1 MKYGYARVSSR
12 VQMTAG
18 NSLEDQEAQL
28 RQAGC
33 DEIICEQYTGTTMH
47 RPKFDELMEKLQPD
61 DTLAVTKLDRFART
75 AADGSTLIQQ
85 LLEKGVKVHVL
96 NMGLIDSSPIGKV
109 IVNVLLAFA
118 QFERDMIVERTQAG
132 KAIARTRA
140 GFREGRPPIPA
151 ARKDAAVRMVLDQR
165 MTYKEA
171 AEAVGISISTL
182 TRAIRTEKAK
192 RTISL
197 S

>member
-12 VQMTAG
+12 VQIKG

-33 DEIICEQYTGTTMH
+33 EEIVCEQFTGTTMH
-47 RPKFDELMEKLQPD
+47 RPKFDELMERIQPG
-61 DTLAVTKLDRFART
+61 DTIAVTKLDRFART
-75 AADGSTLIQQ
+75 AADGSTLIQS
-85 LLEKGVKVHVL
+85 LIDKGVTVHVL
-96 NMGLIDSSPIGKV
+96 NMGVIDDSPIGKV

-118 QFERDMIVERTQAG
+118 QFERDLIIERTQAG

-151 ARKDAAVRMVLDQR
+151 ARKEAAVRMVLEQK
-165 MTYKEA
+165 MTYREA
-171 AEAVGISISTL
+171 AESVGISIATL
-182 TRAIRTEKAK
+182 TRAIRSEKA
-192 RTISL
+192 RNCPQ
-197 S
+197 

>member
-12 VQMTAG
+12 VQVAG
-18 NSLEDQEAQL
+18 CSLEDQETQL

-33 DEIICEQYTGTTMH
+33 VEVVCEQFTGTTVQ
-47 RPKFDELMEKLQPD
+47 RPKFAELLSRLQPG

-75 AADGSTLIQQ
+75 AADGSALIQQ
-85 LLEKGVKVHVL
+85 LLSKGVKVHVL
-96 NMGLIDSSPIGKV
+96 NMGLIDNSPIGKV

-118 QFERDMIVERTQAG
+118 QFERDLIVERTQAG

-140 GFREGRPPIPA
+140 GYREGRPPIPA
-151 ARKDAAVRMVLDQR
+151 ARKTAAARMVLDQH

-171 AEAVGISISTL
+171 AEAVGIGLTTL
-182 TRAIRTEKAK
+182 TRAVREEKAK
-192 RTISL
+192 RMR
-197 S
+197 